1 MATKSPIKYR
11 DKASEELVVGLLS
24 NEKERQAFLRDR
36 HGYLSK
42 FKLPVGPRNALM
54 QLTDEQINRT
64 AAEFNYNFPLASAQV
79 DKNSPLALKKPRTG
93 CEKSTFWDIFC
104 DG

>member
-1 MATKSPIKYR
+1 MATGSPIMYR
-11 DKASEELVVGLLS
+11 DKASEALVVGLLS
-24 NEKERQAFLRDR
+24 SEKERQAFLRDR
-36 HGYLSK
+36 HGYLGK

-54 QLTDEQINRT
+54 QLSDEQITRT
-64 AAEFNYNFPLASAQV
+64 AAEFSYNFPDAFAAGNSA
-79 DKNSPLALKKPRTG
+79 SPLAVRKPRTG

>member
-11 DKASEELVVGLLS
+11 DKASEELVVGLLTS
-24 NEKERQAFLRDR
+24 EKERRAFLRDR

-64 AAEFNYNFPLASAQV
+64 AAEFNFNFPVAAAPADAS
-79 DKNSPLALKKPRTG
+79 SSLALKKPRTG